1 VLPQTP
7 PLAPKVAGP
16 LPISPR
22 FFRRVSNR
30 ERVLVGMD
38 VDGTPNSVTGIQTVR
53 LNRLGDYV
61 FAIAAPVVS
70 VVPGPGTQSQPGQRT
85 NQILWQGFSPGRRVL
100 SSRADLRID
109 DSAPFLPVKTHL
121 ESRAGRTTV
130 VIENITGV
138 EASSYTGNV
147 EPTSLAQVLGRIRS
161 AIKRNVSA
169 EGLNVELRGRQT
181 PIEMMVAAPLR
192 VTGVVDAG
200 AGPRR
205 FSGLL
210 DGIRRP
216 SLRVT
221 VPGTDRPAVTFTVRT
236 AAVPDNVTADQTAR
250 TRLAGTIG
258 LELTYARERQ
268 YDQFLASPDTTG
280 HSSTTYVYATA
291 RRPTAATPVE
301 SSGSSDNMIGWI
313 ALAVLLAAGLPVAAV
328 VWARS

>member
-1 VLPQTP
+1 
-7 PLAPKVAGP
+7 
-16 LPISPR
+16 
-22 FFRRVSNR
+22 
-30 ERVLVGMD
+30 M
-38 VDGTPNSVTGIQTVR
+38 
-53 LNRLGDYV
+53 
-61 FAIAAPVVS
+61 
-70 VVPGPGTQSQPGQRT
+70 
-85 NQILWQGFSPGRRVL
+85 
-100 SSRADLRID
+100 
-109 DSAPFLPVKTHL
+109 
-121 ESRAGRTTV
+121 
-130 VIENITGV
+130 